1 MSILISDPGMDNPIL
16 WNFGKIEM
24 KFSKPLDPTNSEESN
39 KNPQKPKI
47 EHVFQPENK
56 NKRTFLAPIFT
67 IIIVVVAVFYG
78 FNLKMMNVNIEKF
91 PRKDKIN
98 SIISL
103 GFIIVLLLAAC
114 LLFFFWIRLNVLQ
127 TLSILLFA
135 AIPVL
140 GIIYKTLTV
149 VEIDL

>member
-1 MSILISDPGMDNPIL
+1 
-16 WNFGKIEM
+16 
-24 KFSKPLDPTNSEESN
+24 
-39 KNPQKPKI
+39 
-47 EHVFQPENK
+47 
-56 NKRTFLAPIFT
+56 
-67 IIIVVVAVFYG
+67 
-78 FNLKMMNVNIEKF
+78 MMNVNIERF

-135 AIPVL
+135 SIPVL
-140 GIIYKTLTV
+140 VIIYKTLTV